1 MVCWPAQHASFVE
14 LCWSGCQPSR
24 FIVDDFGLFSH
35 VSFDGIQHC
44 FRQQLVIARG
54 SGRGRGM
61 RMQMRHN
68 ALQPEKAG
76 WKRCVTLILVVEHVS
91 GPVPCTDWRL
101 AALTAAPTSAG
112 RCTRWHCSPGVP
124 KGSTSV
130 LQCSCTISS
139 ALAYSLAVGCIESI
153 RPRARSMPPARA
165 AARARG
171 RPAARVAPRGA
182 RTRARAHGLHEVR
195 RETRRI
201 GLAANH
207 DGNRGRLLSLPSL
220 LLMADDGGG
229 AGR

>member
-1 MVCWPAQHASFVE
+1 MVSWPAQHASPVE

-61 RMQMRHN
+61 RMQMRRN

-91 GPVPCTDWRL
+91 GPLECPAL
-101 AALTAAPTSAG
+101 AGGWLPSLLHPLQLGGTRWQCSAG
-112 RCTRWHCSPGVP
+112 AP
-124 KGSTSV
+124 KGSTSA

-139 ALAYSLAVGCIESI
+139 ALAYSCTASRLGVALPRPGHI
-153 RPRARSMPPARA
+153 RYYALLIVRAQHGPA
-165 AARARG
+165 
-171 RPAARVAPRGA
+171 P
-182 RTRARAHGLHEVR
+182 
-195 RETRRI
+195 
-201 GLAANH
+201 
-207 DGNRGRLLSLPSL
+207 
-220 LLMADDGGG
+220 